1 MTILKV
7 IFKKLKKVPK
17 IHLIGFLLAF
27 LVINQLFRFMF
38 GNISFAT
45 FQSISVKAIILLATL
60 YGIYFAHVFVYNAA
74 EESNQDDDMPEVTY
88 TMYPSAPT
96 PKPGHYG
103 TNIKVNVTTTPES
116 KKAEELKE
124 AIEKFNLSKSK
135 TKSENKP
142 IPSFNEQ
149 PKSNPKPIVK
159 EGESK
164 AEKEG
169 NTILNEEG
177 KPIVKPNYKM
187 IASEW
192 VKNNLELLNKI
203 CNDAYAISGG
213 SSEYSAT
220 IPAAYL
226 PEEKA
231 SWIVI
236 GKTLVAEDDITS
248 FKILKEGLEVTVS

>member
-1 MTILKV
+1 MTTLKV

-17 IHLIGFLLAF
+17 VHFVGIYLAIAIIGS
-27 LVINQLFRFMF
+27 LFGFAL
-38 GNISFAT
+38 GNITFA
-45 FQSISVKAIILLATL
+45 FFKSLCIKAIILLVAV
-60 YGIYFAHVFVYNAA
+60 YAMYFASVFVYKAA
-74 EESNQDDDMPEVTY
+74 EETNEDDYPEVTY
-88 TMYPSAPT
+88 TMYPSAPE

-103 TNIKVNVTTTPES
+103 TNIKVNITTTPES
-116 KKAEELKE
+116 KKAEELRE
-124 AIEKFNLSKSK
+124 SIEKFNLSKSK
-135 TKSENKP
+135 AKSENKP
-142 IPSFNEQ
+142 TPSFNEQ
-149 PKSNPKPIVK
+149 PKPTPKPIIK

-169 NTILNEEG
+169 NTILNEDG

-213 SSEYSAT
+213 IGEYSAT

-226 PEEKA
+226 PTEKA

-236 GKTLVAEDDITS
+236 GKTLVAEDDISS
-248 FKILKEGLEVTVS
+248 FKILKDGLEITVS